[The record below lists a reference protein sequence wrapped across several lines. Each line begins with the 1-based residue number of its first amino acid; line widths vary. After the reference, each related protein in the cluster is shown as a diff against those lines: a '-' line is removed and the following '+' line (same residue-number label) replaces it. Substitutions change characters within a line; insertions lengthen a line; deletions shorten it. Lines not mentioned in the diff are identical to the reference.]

1 MKDVPALPKDT
12 SLRSLTPLDY
22 GVLKLSFQMVRAVIF
37 DLDGTLIDYKYHAEE
52 AREAMIASLGNL
64 GFDVSKMDAKAPTM
78 MIVDSALRQI
88 GGGKVRIGKEELRQM
103 LNETLDGF
111 DMRAQSEAAI
121 KPHSVRVIKEIK
133 AKGYLLGLVTNSGS
147 KVTTLS
153 LEKYQIANYFDA
165 VVTRDDVERMKP
177 SGEGLRRILEFLHV
191 DASEAVYV
199 GDSWADVVAA
209 RENGVRN
216 IAVEGGMSTRER
228 LEEQSPELILPSLE
242 KLPSLLP
249 VLSSRDN

>member
-1 MKDVPALPKDT
+1 MKDLPALPKDT
-12 SLRSLTPLDY
+12 SLRPLTPLDY
-22 GVLKLSFQMVRAVIF
+22 GVLKLSFQAVRAVIF

-52 AREAMIASLGNL
+52 AREALIAKLANL
-64 GFDVSKMDAKAPTM
+64 GFDVSKMDSRSPTM
-78 MIVDSALRQI
+78 MIVDYALRQI
-88 GGGKVRIGKEELRQM
+88 GDGKAKIDKKELRQM
-103 LNETLDGF
+103 LDETLDGF

-121 KPHSVRVIKEIK
+121 KPHSVQVIRSIK
-133 AKGYLLGLVTNSGS
+133 SMGYLVGLVTNSGS
-147 KVTTLS
+147 KVTNLS
-153 LEKYQIANYFDA
+153 LEKYKIANYFDA

-177 SGEGLRRILEFLHV
+177 SGEGLRKVLELLHV

-242 KLPSLLP
+242 TLPSLLP
-249 VLSSRDN
+249 ATAPRAS